1 MRNHMLG
8 LRCKNE
14 VHGERDISLN
24 NYVIWK
30 ERAMLKSILSGMVV
44 ALLLTNTFA
53 LVLGIQSTQSVSTT
67 IVVPDDYTTIQE
79 AINAANFGDRICV
92 RAGTYPEKLVVSKT
106 VSLVGENRGTTIIDG
121 LGSGTVVYVTASS
134 VNISGF
140 TIQNSGVPTVWPA
153 ESGIILWYSD
163 RSTITNCIITSNGGH
178 GFCFVESRYYTIS
191 NSIVS
196 NNNYIGIA
204 VGDTGSSNGVIRNN
218 TVYSNRL
225 SGIEAYRGS
234 DDTIVEDNTV
244 YNNMMGIVFG
254 WSDHCMIR
262 SNRLYNNTASVLL
275 DTTSYCTILNNS
287 ISYKQG
293 IVLLGLGNYFNNIL
307 NNTVRFGEYGIGLG
321 ASAMYTTISGN
332 VISRN
337 EYGLFIAYNQGY
349 PNYDNYI
356 YHNDFVDNV
365 VNARIDEDRY
375 SNVWDDGYPSGGNYW
390 SDYFGVDLYH
400 GPYQNETGSDGI
412 GDIPYVI
419 DLNNQ
424 DGYPFLHPN
433 GWLTNFRLSFSLMP
447 NPAYVGQTVT
457 MLGNLTDRLGNP
469 INNIKVDLY
478 VNGSLVKTPFTN
490 SSGWFTASANVSLAG
505 TYNVTVLFSAQ
516 DYDPS
521 SHMETLTVYPKLD
534 TKVTFTLSPN
544 PAHVGQWVLMS
555 GNLTDINDSPIGNAP
570 LELYV
575 RTGAGPWQY
584 IGNISTDSLGR
595 TWVFGRV
602 MSAGTYQIA
611 VVYRGSYKHNLS
623 YHIETLTVNP

>member
-1 MRNHMLG
+1 
-8 LRCKNE
+8 
-14 VHGERDISLN
+14 
-24 NYVIWK
+24 
-30 ERAMLKSILSGMVV
+30 MLKSILSGMVV
-44 ALLLTNTFA
+44 ALLLANTFA
-53 LVLGIQSTQSVSTT
+53 LALGIQSTQSEPTI
-67 IVVPDDYTTIQE
+67 IVVPDDNTTIQE
-79 AINAANFGDRICV
+79 AINAANPGDTIYV
-92 RAGTYPEKLVVSKT
+92 RASIYYEHVVVNKT
-106 VSLVGENRGTTIIDG
+106 VSLMGESRLTTVIDG
-121 LGSGTVVYVTASS
+121 GGVGDVVRIEAEDALF
-134 VNISGF
+134 SGF
-140 TIQNSGVPTVWPA
+140 MVRSGFSA
-153 ESGIILWYSD
+153 GICLYGAD
-163 RSTITNCIITSNGGH
+163 RCVVDDSIVTSNL
-178 GFCFVESRYYTIS
+178 GFGVVFYFSTYNDIE
-191 NSIVS
+191 NSEVS
-196 NNNYIGIA
+196 NNSWNGID
-204 VGDTGSSNGVIRNN
+204 VGDTGSHHNTIRNN
-218 TVYSNRL
+218 VVFQNGGNY
-225 SGIEAYRGS
+225 GVDAYAGS
-234 DDTIVEDNTV
+234 DYTIIEDNTV
-244 YNNMMGIVFG
+244 YDNAGIGIAIG

-262 SNRLYNNTASVLL
+262 NNRLYNNTASVLL
-275 DTTSYCTILNNS
+275 DTTSYCTVLNNS

-293 IVLLGLGNYFNNIL
+293 IVVLGLGNYFNNIL
-307 NNTVRFGEYGIGLG
+307 NNTIRFGECGLGLG

-337 EYGLFIAYNQGY
+337 EYGLVIAYNQGY